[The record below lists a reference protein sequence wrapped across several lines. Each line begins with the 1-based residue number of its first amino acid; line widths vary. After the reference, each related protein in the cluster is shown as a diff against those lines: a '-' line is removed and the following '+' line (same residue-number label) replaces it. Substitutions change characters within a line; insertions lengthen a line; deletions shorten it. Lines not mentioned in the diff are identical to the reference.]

1 MKYWNLI
8 GRIAAIVI
16 IVFGLLAVL
25 SLFLPKLSETRQL
38 QRTKAAIE
46 EENNRLANDV
56 RQLESKRKRFNYDKA
71 FVERTAR
78 EIGMVKPDETIYKF
92 YPTNDER

>member
-16 IVFGLLAVL
+16 AVLGLLAVV
-25 SLFLPKLSETRQL
+25 SFFLPKLREIRQQ
-38 QRTKAAIE
+38 QRTKAAFE
-46 EENNRLANDV
+46 EENNRLKSSV
-56 RQLESKRKRFNYDKA
+56 RQLETKRKRFNYDKV

-78 EIGMVKPDETIYKF
+78 EIGMVKEDETVYKF
-92 YPTNDER
+92 YQTNDVR